1 MLLHGTVWKHKQS
14 DFLLNIKNPKNYH
27 NKLFLSITAHTDTRN
42 HFNGMQEA
50 IIYFNKKIQN

>member
-1 MLLHGTVWKHKQS
+1 MSENIFMLLQRTVWKHKES

-42 HFNGMQEA
+42 HFNGM
-50 IIYFNKKIQN
+50 